1 MKRLLIICSAI
12 FIIAGCSDKEAEVQ
26 TVEAAPEPTMTEL
39 AESNASYWGYIDY
52 LWARNGD
59 SFSQE
64 GFSAYLADWIV
75 EANATGVPYTSF
87 GYVPAE
93 PNENFDGVWAVAWKS
108 KALRDEAWDKWLA
121 SDSTEKLASA
131 HSGMITLGGEE
142 YEDVYGFYA
151 FRPRE
156 MSNPWNDIG
165 PEQEPYNVDIMFCS
179 FNDGQGFEN
188 LREVIA
194 GDFSPWLDSY
204 EAANPDTS
212 YNFSIEVPSYQ
223 PDPAFDYI
231 WKNIHRNSAQADAG
245 NAAWTET
252 GVAIQEKFDVVST
265 CQPPAR
271 FAGYSFVNDDEA

>member
-12 FIIAGCSDKEAEVQ
+12 FVIAGCSDKEAEVQ

-59 SFSQE
+59 SYSPEAFWNYTE
-64 GFSAYLADWIV
+64 DWIE
-75 EANATGVPYTSF
+75 EANATGVAYSSF

-93 PNENFDGVWAVAWKS
+93 PNENFDGIWAVSWRS

-121 SDSTEKLASA
+121 SGSTKKLASA
-131 HSGMITLGGEE
+131 HPDTITLGGDE
-142 YEDVYGFYA
+142 YENVYGFYA

-156 MSNPWNDIG
+156 LSNPWDDIG
-165 PEQEPYNVDIMFCS
+165 PEQDPYNVDIMFCS

-204 EAANPDTS
+204 EVTNPDTS

-223 PDPAFDYI
+223 PDPPFDYI

-245 NAAWTET
+245 NAAWVES
-252 GVAIQEKFDVVST
+252 GGDIQAKFDT
-265 CQPPAR
+265 IADCQPPAR
-271 FAGYSFVNDDEA
+271 FAGYSFVNDDDA

>member
-1 MKRLLIICSAI
+1 MKRLLIICAAM
-12 FIIAGCSDKEAEVQ
+12 FLIAGCSDKETEVKVVD
-26 TVEAAPEPTMTEL
+26 TKPEPTMTEL
-39 AESNASYWGYIDY
+39 AESNDSYWGYIDY

-59 SFSQE
+59 SYSPEAFWNYTE
-64 GFSAYLADWIV
+64 DWIE
-75 EANATGVPYTSF
+75 EANATGVAYSSF

-93 PNENFDGVWAVAWKS
+93 PNENFDGIWAVSWKS

-121 SDSTEKLASA
+121 RGSSKKLASA
-131 HSGMITLGGEE
+131 NPDTITLGGEE
-142 YEDVYGFYA
+142 YEHVYGFYA

-156 MSNPWNDIG
+156 LSNPWDDIG
-165 PEQEPYNVDIMFCS
+165 PEQDPYNVDIMFCN
-179 FNDGQGFEN
+179 FNAGQGFEN

-204 EAANPDTS
+204 EAANPDAS

-245 NAAWTET
+245 NAAWVES
-252 GVAIQEKFDVVST
+252 GGDIQAKFDT
-265 CQPPAR
+265 IADCQPPAR